1 MQAIKELRLYSPVCI
16 HMRWVSVIC
25 TSFFYLATGS
35 ALAEDYDA
43 MQERIRVQMQ
53 SPDRHEFD
61 FPKDEFRKPFEVF
74 RFLGLNA
81 GMVCMDVAAYAGYT
95 SELLAAAVG
104 PQGKVYSQNRER
116 VLMNYAQGYYKR
128 TMEERLANQRLPN
141 VAMYLREYDDLGVEG
156 KLDFAFLGNILHDFY
171 YRDGEANA
179 LLYLQS
185 ILKSLKPGGI
195 LGITDHIGL
204 AGRENGDLHRID
216 IKTARELVQRAGFVI
231 EAESTLLANP
241 EDHHGSHVYS
251 DAIYRRTDRFVFR
264 ARKPG

>member
-1 MQAIKELRLYSPVCI
+1 
-16 HMRWVSVIC
+16 MRFLTVISI
-25 TSFFYLATGS
+25 SFFSLVASNSY
-35 ALAEDYDA
+35 AENYDA
-43 MQERIRVQMQ
+43 MQDRIRLQMQ

-74 RFLGLNA
+74 RFLGLRT

-104 PQGKVYSQNRER
+104 GEGKVYSQNRER
-116 VLMNYAQGYYKR
+116 VLMNYAEGYYKR
-128 TMEERLANQRLPN
+128 TMDERLANQRLPN
-141 VAMYLREYDDLGVEG
+141 VSMYLREYDDLGLEG
-156 KLDFAFLGNILHDFY
+156 KLDFVFLGNILHDFY

-179 LLYLQS
+179 LLYLKS

-204 AGRENGDLHRID
+204 AGRENADLHRID
-216 IKTARELVQRAGFVI
+216 INTARELVQNAGFVI

-251 DAIYRRTDRFVFR
+251 DAIYRRTDRLVFR
-264 ARKPG
+264 ARKPR